1 VVEIFYGGDGGG
13 ESLLEVVED
22 ERKMGEKKIIKKMI
36 FWNFWCKND

>member
-1 VVEIFYGGDGGG
+1 MVEICYGGDGGG

-36 FWNFWCKND
+36 FLEFLV